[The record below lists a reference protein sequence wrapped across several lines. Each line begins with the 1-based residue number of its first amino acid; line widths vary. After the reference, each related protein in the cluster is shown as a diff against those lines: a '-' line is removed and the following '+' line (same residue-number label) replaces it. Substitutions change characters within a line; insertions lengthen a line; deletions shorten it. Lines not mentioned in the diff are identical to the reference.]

1 MSGDL
6 NLATGGPSPAP
17 SAALAL
23 AAASREDVTVRD
35 RFIALAAA
43 TGDSVSAIA
52 GHLDLSRQQI
62 HAILDKE
69 RQAPPLD
76 ASTPALGERALA
88 WRDTEE
94 ALESISGG
102 EAFERLVQVL
112 LHDIDPRVR
121 PLGGTGDR
129 ARDAIADLGDGDG
142 SIFSISIERQWTR
155 KIRREVMR
163 VVTLGHRPRFVYAI
177 TNRKTTRQ
185 AEDKLEQWAADLG
198 ITLRVL
204 GQRWLVV
211 KLLHPSYLHLREQ
224 MLGLGPPRPTVFRD
238 AEEYRQLLNGRRS
251 TLGLDLPRVGGD
263 ELLARVRD
271 RLDEMGCVV
280 ITGPGGVG
288 KTRLVLDLAEQSSD
302 WEQWRF
308 LDDLTPVGEEALG
321 ELGGGHELVVI
332 IDNAHRRNDLSHVL
346 ALLERRRP
354 KPKVV
359 FTARP
364 HRVGGIESAAA
375 GVWLGP
381 LTEADHVVVAGL
393 STPDLIALV
402 KGPAFGLRYEGMIR
416 AVVRLAEGNPL
427 IAILAAQLARDGQ
440 SIAELSRASVFEQ
453 HVSSVLGA
461 LTDASAE
468 PRQLR
473 EVLAIVAALGSI
485 NSHDTDLIDRVARL
499 VGFGPKAV
507 KGWLSELAD
516 LGLAVETADGLYAI
530 KPDLLAEHVLASSF
544 FSTRWRTQL
553 SYEKVLEELPR
564 CLPELSAAIG
574 RLPPGLLDPTQPG
587 VHAFLRRVRSH
598 VATASASRSAELIK
612 RALPGAEDLL
622 LDDLAEL
629 VGRLERA
636 PDELSLAVVK
646 PLVAAIQR
654 ISQAQNLH
662 LSWQLLMRIASI
674 ATEPEAL
681 EEVRTAMR
689 EIYKRVPTDSSAH
702 DGVILSIVQQAI
714 GQATRSYARRAKG
727 PGQRRALAM
736 AGQALLTVTFEHTS
750 QSLESVR
757 QLNMRAYALPA
768 SVDLNA
774 VLDVGIDALVET
786 FADIDDRECLRGLQ
800 SATELARCAAG
811 FAGPFGIR
819 LDDKARDI
827 AQRALENLDAFVHA
841 NLARFSMP
849 LQAEALAYM
858 LLRREWFSPSADHQ
872 PNDLKR
878 PTAPPRSPQLREYIF
893 LIHPNDVE
901 PPSAHYS
908 WDEEQQREHAESVEL
923 ARSLADDP
931 SWRERLERWRGWA
944 HEAASVYEKGAPR
957 HAVARVFAELAVIN
971 PPHAVAIIDHL
982 IDTSSPLRTAL
993 PVALCR
999 LVATDAVDEATL
1011 TTWLDHDEDTRALAA
1026 VAIAEV
1032 DSDLAVKLFR
1042 RLARDSS
1049 QTVRRAALNGLR
1061 YGTTTAD
1068 WKIRLGLEIAR
1079 DLKELDALHSVLLV
1093 AENAHLS
1100 LTSESVAIAR
1110 DAFLASAEVE
1120 RVNEYQL
1127 LDTLRQLDADKH
1139 ELLFAWI
1146 WRRVGWLRRQSAR
1159 AWMLDTLP
1167 AGLAPLVREWGSSE
1181 ELDEAMRRFAESDG
1195 TNLADEAVVDL
1206 LEWLDP
1212 GAPALTDYIVDN
1224 YEEPDRQQKVWRLLR
1239 LELSWKERRARAAA
1253 LAERL
1258 DDVDVVVQLITNALP
1273 DMWSGSRVPH
1283 LESAIAELDC
1293 WEIDGSQPMLRKGIG
1308 EARRHLERRIERE
1321 REQDRRDDE
1330 LMPWA

>member
-1 MSGDL
+1 MSDDV
-6 NLATGGPSPAP
+6 NLGTVGPSPAP

-43 TGDSVSAIA
+43 TGDSVAAIA
-52 GHLDLSRQQI
+52 DHLELSRQQI

-76 ASTPALGERALA
+76 ASMPALGERALA
-88 WRDTEE
+88 WRATEE

-155 KIRREVMR
+155 KIRREVKR
-163 VVTLGHRPRFVYAI
+163 VLDHGHRPRFVYAI

-185 AEDKLEQWAADLG
+185 AEDKLEQWAADMG

-211 KLLHPSYLHLREQ
+211 KLLHPSYLHIREQ
-224 MLGLGPPRPTVFRD
+224 MLGLAPPRPTVFRD

-251 TLGLDLPRVGGD
+251 TLGLDLPRVGSD
-263 ELLARVRD
+263 ELPARVRD
-271 RLDEMGCVV
+271 RLDKTGCVV
-280 ITGPGGVG
+280 LTGPGGTG
-288 KTRLVLDLAEQSSD
+288 KTRLMLDLAEQSGD
-302 WEQWRF
+302 WERWRF
-308 LDDLTPVGEEALG
+308 LDDLTPVNDYALG
-321 ELGGGHELVVI
+321 QLGSGYQLVVVV
-332 IDNAHRRNDLSHVL
+332 DNAHRRNDLSRVL
-346 ALLERRRP
+346 ALLERRQP

-359 FTARP
+359 FIARP
-364 HRVGGIESAAA
+364 HRVDVIESAAA
-375 GVWLGP
+375 SVWLGP
-381 LTEADHVVVAGL
+381 LTHDDQVVIRGL

-402 KGPAFGLRYEGMIR
+402 KGPPFGLRYDGMIR

-440 SIAELSRASVFEQ
+440 SIAELSRASVFEA

-461 LTDASAE
+461 LTEASAE

-507 KGWLSELAD
+507 NGWLAELSD
-516 LGLAVETADGLYAI
+516 LGLTVETADGVYAI

-553 SYEKVLEELPR
+553 CYEEVLEELPS
-564 CLPELSAAIG
+564 CLRDLSAAIG
-574 RLPPGLLDPTQPG
+574 RLPPGLLDPTHAG
-587 VHAFLRRVRSH
+587 VRAFHRRVRSH
-598 VATASASRSAELIK
+598 VTAGSISQSAELIK
-612 RALPGAEDLL
+612 QALPGAEDLL

-636 PDELSLAVVK
+636 PEDLSLEVVK
-646 PLVAAIQR
+646 PLVAATQR

-674 ATEPEAL
+674 TIGSDVL
-681 EEVRTAMR
+681 GEVRTTMHA
-689 EIYKRVPTDSSAH
+689 IYQRVPTDSSAQ

-714 GQATRSYARRAKG
+714 AQATRSYARRANG
-727 PGQRRALAM
+727 RGQRRAVAM

-750 QSLESVR
+750 QSLESAR
-757 QLNMRAYALPA
+757 QLDMRAYALPA
-768 SVDLNA
+768 NADLRS
-774 VLDVGIDALVET
+774 VLDVGIDALVDT
-786 FADIDDRECLRGLQ
+786 FADVGDQECLRGLE
-800 SATELARCAAG
+800 SATELARRAAG
-811 FAGPFGIR
+811 FAGPFGLQ

-827 AQRALENLDAFVHA
+827 AHSALEKLDAYLHA
-841 NLARFSMP
+841 SIERLSMP
-849 LQAEALAYM
+849 LQAETSAYL
-858 LLRREWFSPSADHQ
+858 LLRRDWLSHSPEPQ
-872 PNDLKR
+872 PNDRKR
-878 PTAPPRSPQLREYIF
+878 PTTPLRSPKLREYLL

-908 WDEEQQREHAESVEL
+908 WDEEQQREQAESAEL
-923 ARSLADDP
+923 ARSLADEE
-931 SWRERLERWRGWA
+931 SWQERLERWRSWLQD
-944 HEAASVYEKGAPR
+944 AAALYEKATPR
-957 HAVARVFAELAVIN
+957 TALSRVFAELTVID
-971 PPHAVAIIDHL
+971 PERTITVIDYL
-982 IDTSSPLRTAL
+982 IETSSPLRAAL

-999 LVATDAVDEATL
+999 LVASNAVGEATL

-1032 DSDLAVKLFR
+1032 DSELAVKLFR
-1042 RLARDSS
+1042 RLARDLSEK
-1049 QTVRRAALNGLR
+1049 VRRAALNGLR

-1079 DLKELDALHSVLLV
+1079 DLKDLDALHSVLLV

-1100 LTSESVAIAR
+1100 PTPESLAIAR
-1110 DAFLASAEVE
+1110 EAFLASAEVE
-1120 RVNEYQL
+1120 RVNEFQL
-1127 LDTLRQLDADKH
+1127 LETLRQLDADKH

-1146 WRRVGWLRRQSAR
+1146 WQRIEWLQHQNAR

-1167 AGLAPLVREWGSSE
+1167 AGLAPLVRDRGSSE
-1181 ELDEAMRRFAESDG
+1181 ELEEAMRRFAESDG
-1195 TNLADEAVVDL
+1195 TNLADEALVDL

-1212 GAPALTDYIVDN
+1212 GAWVLTDYIVDN
-1224 YEEPDRQQKVWRLLR
+1224 YEEPDRHQKVWRLLR
-1239 LELSWKERRARAAA
+1239 LELSWKERRTRAAA
-1253 LAERL
+1253 LASRL
-1258 DDVDVVVQLITNALP
+1258 EDADVVVHLIINALP

-1283 LESAIAELDC
+1283 LESAIRELDR
-1293 WEIDGSQPMLRKGIG
+1293 WKIDESQPTLRTGIA
-1308 EARRHLERRIERE
+1308 EARRHLERMIERE
-1321 REQDRRDDE
+1321 RERDRRDDE
-1330 LMPWA
+1330 LMRWA